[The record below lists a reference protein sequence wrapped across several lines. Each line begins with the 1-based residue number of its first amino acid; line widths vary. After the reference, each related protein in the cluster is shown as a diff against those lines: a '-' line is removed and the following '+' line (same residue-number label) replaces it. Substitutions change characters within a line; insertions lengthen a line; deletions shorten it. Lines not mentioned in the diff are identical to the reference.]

1 MADNDEPPRD
11 KFPPLKISA
20 IVEGAHS
27 IRENNKLE
35 EFVSFCRE
43 HQIKFYVSRDKLMLI
58 KRYFAQ
64 SSIDDG
70 FVGKLKSGGDD
81 CPPPTFECPQI
92 DEG

>member
-1 MADNDEPPRD
+1 MADNDPPRD
-11 KFPPLKISA
+11 KFPPIKISA

-27 IRENNKLE
+27 IQENNKLD

-43 HQIKFYVSRDKLMLI
+43 NQIRFYVSRDKLLLI
-58 KRYFAQ
+58 KRYFLQ
-64 SSIDDG
+64 STIKDG
-70 FVGKLKSGGDD
+70 FAARLRADGDG